1 MLKLP
6 DGSFFDPK
14 AEPTGRLGYSEQY
27 YRKRGYGLGQGNG
40 WLLAAAVL
48 TSFTLAVTMVFVLV
62 LKPVVNVK

>member
-1 MLKLP
+1 VGLLLP
-6 DGSFFDPK
+6 
-14 AEPTGRLGYSEQY
+14 
-27 YRKRGYGLGQGNG
+27 YGLGQGNG